1 MICLFKPTCF
11 CAAGFHSGHF
21 QCCWG
26 LEGEFVHSCAFVLK
40 MSSSCFFGL
49 CTAGASSFL
58 CRSCRSIVL
67 CFSMFCDEVL
77 TPQPAT
83 KFCEEE
89 ERCQECQGRGDS
101 EGKKR
106 KAQNG
111 NGISGIH
118 PNPFS
123 IAVQHLCLLLSHIF
137 SNVHHLAK

>member
-1 MICLFKPTCF
+1 MICLFKPTSF
-11 CAAGFHSGHF
+11 CAAGFHSGHS

-26 LEGEFVHSCAFVLK
+26 LESEFVHNCAFVLK

-49 CTAGASSFL
+49 CTTGASSFL
-58 CRSCRSIVL
+58 CGSCRSIVL
-67 CFSMFCDEVL
+67 CFSMFCDEVF

-89 ERCQECQGRGDS
+89 ERWQECQRRGDS

-118 PNPFS
+118 PNPCLHLLFS
-123 IAVQHLCLLLSHIF
+123 IFVYYSAIF
-137 SNVHHLAK
+137 SLMSMA